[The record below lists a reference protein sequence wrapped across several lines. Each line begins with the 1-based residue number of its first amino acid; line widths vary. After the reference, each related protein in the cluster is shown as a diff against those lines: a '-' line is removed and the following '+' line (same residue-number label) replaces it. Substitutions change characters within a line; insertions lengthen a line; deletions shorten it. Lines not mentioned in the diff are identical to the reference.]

1 MRASPPAPPFIA
13 LGSRL
18 RGVPE
23 VRTLGVRPNFH
34 DYTDEERDRILGAPI
49 VLYPTRH
56 YAKFLS
62 TLGRNIF
69 PSLETHLY
77 ADEKI
82 LQSTLF
88 HMLGLD
94 HPRTRFYYSRHHA
107 DILKEFRF
115 PFVAKLPRSSSRGRG
130 VFLVEREEDLE
141 DYLSRTRVAYIQEY
155 LPHERDLRIVLIRYE
170 PVIAYWRI
178 RPAGGFRA
186 NLSQGGRAEFDGVPG
201 EALDLAVR
209 CARACRFDD
218 AGLDFIQHDGRWYL
232 IEANMKYGRK
242 ALSQQ
247 GLNLKNIMRE
257 KLLRGEITTQI
268 T

>member
-1 MRASPPAPPFIA
+1 MRPSPPALPFIA

-23 VRTLGVRPNFH
+23 VRTLGVRPNFY
-34 DYTDEERDRILGAPI
+34 DYTEREREWILNAPV

-62 TLGRNIF
+62 TLGRTIF

-88 HMLGLD
+88 QMLGLD
-94 HPRTRFYYSRHHA
+94 HPRTRFYYRRHHGE
-107 DILKEFRF
+107 ILKEFRL
-115 PFVAKLPRSSSRGRG
+115 PFVAKLPRSSARGRG

-155 LPHERDLRIVLIRYE
+155 LPHDRDLRVVLIGYE
-170 PVIAYWRI
+170 PVIAYWRV
-178 RPAGGFRA
+178 RPEGGFQA
-186 NLSQGGRAEFDGVPG
+186 NLSQGGRAEFEGVPS
-201 EALDLAVR
+201 EAVDLAVR

-218 AGLDFIQHDGRWYL
+218 VGLDFIRHHGRWYL

-242 ALSQQ
+242 
-247 GLNLKNIMRE
+247 GLNMQGINIKNVMRK
-257 KLLRGEITTQI
+257 KLLDGEITV
-268 T
+268 

>member
-1 MRASPPAPPFIA
+1 MRASPPSPPFIA

-23 VRTLGVRPNFH
+23 VRTLGVKPNFF
-34 DYTDEERDRILGAPI
+34 DYTEAERDWILGAPV

-62 TLGRNIF
+62 TLGRTVF
-69 PSLETHLY
+69 PSLETHMY

-88 HMLGLD
+88 QMLGLD
-94 HPRTRFYYSRHHA
+94 HPRTRFYYSRHHG
-107 DILKEFRF
+107 DILKEFRL

-130 VFLVEREEDLE
+130 VFLVASERDLA
-141 DYLSRTRVAYIQEY
+141 DYLARTRVAYIQEY
-155 LPHERDLRIVLIRYE
+155 LPHDRDLRVVLIRYE
-170 PVIAYWRI
+170 PVIAYWRV

-186 NLSQGGRAEFDGVPG
+186 NLSQGGRAVFDDVPG
-201 EALDLAVR
+201 EAIDLAAR

-218 AGLDFIQHDGRWYL
+218 VGLDFIRHHGRWYL

-242 ALSQQ
+242 GLSMR
-247 GLNLKNIMRE
+247 GLSIKEIIRK
-257 KLLRGEITTQI
+257 KLLNGEITT
-268 T
+268 

>member
-1 MRASPPAPPFIA
+1 MRPSSPSPPFIA

-23 VRTLGVRPNFH
+23 VRTLGVKPNFF
-34 DYTDEERDRILGAPI
+34 DYTEAERDWILGAPV

-62 TLGRNIF
+62 TLGRSIF

-88 HMLGLD
+88 QMLGLD
-94 HPRTRFYYSRHHA
+94 HPRTRFYYSRHHGE
-107 DILKEFRF
+107 ILKEFRF

-130 VFLVEREEDLE
+130 VFLVEAEQDLE
-141 DYLSRTRVAYIQEY
+141 DYLDRTRVAYIQEY
-155 LPHERDLRIVLIRYE
+155 LPHDRDLRIVLIRYE
-170 PVIAYWRI
+170 PVVAYWRV
-178 RPAGGFRA
+178 RPPDGFRA
-186 NLSQGGRAEFDGVPG
+186 NLSQGGRVVFDGVPR
-201 EALDLAVR
+201 EALDLGVR

-218 AGLDFIQHDGRWYL
+218 VGLDFIRHHGRWYL
-232 IEANMKYGRK
+232 IEANMKYGRRG
-242 ALSQQ
+242 LSMQ
-247 GLNLKNIMRE
+247 GLNIKDIMRK
-257 KLLRGEITTQI
+257 KLLAGEITS
-268 T
+268 

>member
-1 MRASPPAPPFIA
+1 MRPSSPSPPFIA

-23 VRTLGVRPNFH
+23 VRTLGVKPNFF
-34 DYTDEERDRILGAPI
+34 DYTEAERDRILGSPV

-88 HMLGLD
+88 QMLGLD
-94 HPRTRFYYSRHHA
+94 HPRTRFYYSRHHG
-107 DILKEFRF
+107 DILREFRF

-130 VFLVEREEDLE
+130 VFLVEAEQDLE
-141 DYLSRTRVAYIQEY
+141 DYLARTRVAYIQEY

-170 PVIAYWRI
+170 PVIAYWRV
-178 RPAGGFRA
+178 RPSGGFKA
-186 NLSQGGRAEFDGVPG
+186 NLSQGGRAVFDGVPD
-201 EALDLAVR
+201 EAVDLAVR

-218 AGLDFIQHDGRWYL
+218 VGLDFIRHDGRWYL
-232 IEANMKYGRK
+232 IEANMKYGRRG
-242 ALSQQ
+242 LSMQ
-247 GLNLKNIMRE
+247 GLDIKKIMRK
-257 KLLRGEITTQI
+257 KLLAGEITS
-268 T
+268 